1 MKTFT
6 GNGKKRKKKSDLNFQ
21 NGVKRIM
28 KLQIADFI
36 VDIRNESTKPEQLY
50 GGYIYSGDHDPDVMA
65 YFSDEEWEAE
75 QAAMGIHRRPKV
87 AADFCSFRKFAEA
100 LPLHN
105 AILLHSACFDVEGV
119 GVAFAA
125 HSGTG
130 KTTHMTLWQQL
141 LGDRMTVV
149 NGDKPIVR
157 FFDEP
162 DGSSVGDDAHIVPQ
176 DPSVFAYGTPWN
188 GKEQLGCNMRTPLR
202 HICFIERAEQNSCEP
217 MTDTSEA
224 INRIFNQVYMPKD
237 PVALAKTMELINRLI
252 DSVSL
257 WKIKC
262 NMDPSA
268 AAVAYN
274 TIFGK

>member
-1 MKTFT
+1 MNISCEPSGTT
-6 GNGKKRKKKSDLNFQ
+6 SLTRQQS
-21 NGVKRIM
+21 
-28 KLQIADFI
+28 
-36 VDIRNESTKPEQLY
+36 E
-50 GGYIYSGDHDPDVMA
+50 SGD
-65 YFSDEEWEAE
+65 S
-75 QAAMGIHRRPKV
+75 
-87 AADFCSFRKFAEA
+87 
-100 LPLHN
+100 
-105 AILLHSACFDVEGV
+105 AI
-119 GVAFAA
+119 
-125 HSGTG
+125 SGTG
-130 KTTHMTLWQQL
+130 KSTHTRLWREM
-141 LGDRMTVV
+141 LGERAVMV
-149 NGDKPIVR
+149 NDDKPIIRVQ
-157 FFDEP
+157 
-162 DGSSVGDDAHIVPQ
+162 DGTVT
-176 DPSVFAYGTPWN
+176 VFGTPWN